1 MLGGR
6 RVDAGLLFVVADGG
20 VDLGE
25 LHLEV
30 GAQGVEAGEVRR
42 QVGHMFESTGVSG
55 GCHTEGRPWTLG
67 GTVILNLTPHPI
79 RLYSND
85 REDGIDD
92 LDLHLTK
99 VIPPEAEPARL
110 STIELGTQGGGIELV
125 EFGHRANVPGK
136 QDGVRYVVSLVVA
149 LALVPQGR
157 NDLLVPYREVRN
169 ASGTVIGC
177 RQLAQP
183 V

>member
-1 MLGGR
+1 M
-6 RVDAGLLFVVADGG
+6 
-20 VDLGE
+20 
-25 LHLEV
+25 
-30 GAQGVEAGEVRR
+30 
-42 QVGHMFESTGVSG
+42 
-55 GCHTEGRPWTLG
+55 
-67 GTVILNLTPHPI
+67 ILNLTPHPI
-79 RLYSND
+79 RLYANE

-92 LDLHLTK
+92 LAPHLRD
-99 VIPPEAEPARL
+99 VIMPEAKPARL
-110 STIELGTQGGGIELV
+110 ATIELGTQADGVELV
-125 EFGHRANVPGK
+125 EFGHRAELPPK

-157 NDLLVPYREVRN
+157 SDLLVPYREVRN